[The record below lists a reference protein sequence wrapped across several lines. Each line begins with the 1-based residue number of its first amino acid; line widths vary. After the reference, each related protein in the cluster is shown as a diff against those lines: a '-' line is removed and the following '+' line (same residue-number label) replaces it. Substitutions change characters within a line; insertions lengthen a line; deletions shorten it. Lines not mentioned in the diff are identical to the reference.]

1 MAIHVVNEARR
12 CLHCKKPMCREGC
25 PISTN
30 IPEAIELFR
39 TGHKEEAGEMLYENN
54 PLSVICS
61 LVCDHEKQCEGH
73 CVLGRKGA
81 PVHFSS
87 IENYISDAYL
97 DHLEPEMEPKKGQ
110 RVAIIGSG
118 PAGLTAAIYA
128 SRARLQTLVLERDT
142 MGAGQIAVTEQVDN
156 YPGLPHIGG
165 YELGEKFREH
175 ATELGTL
182 FCENDVTHLEKKD
195 GYFTATLEDHTELQ
209 ARSVIYAA
217 GTSYRR
223 LEIAGGRLAGVSYCA
238 TCDGAFYQG
247 KVVAVIGGGDTALED
262 ALYLSRMAKTV
273 YLVHRRDTFRANA
286 ALQEAVQKTEN
297 IVLVTNAVPTEITG
311 EKRVETLKL
320 LHGGSPEELSLDGVF
335 VAIGSVPNTSLLE
348 GVAELDSSGYVQ
360 AGEDGRTSVEGLFAA
375 GDVRTKALRQVIT
388 AAADGANCVASAEKY
403 LLENRG

>member
-1 MAIHVVNEARR
+1 MYDI
-12 CLHCKKPMCREGC
+12 
-25 PISTN
+25 I
-30 IPEAIELFR
+30 
-39 TGHKEEAGEMLYENN
+39 
-54 PLSVICS
+54 
-61 LVCDHEKQCEGH
+61 
-73 CVLGRKGA
+73 
-81 PVHFSS
+81 
-87 IENYISDAYL
+87 
-97 DHLEPEMEPKKGQ
+97 
-110 RVAIIGSG
+110 IIGSG